1 MPRSV
6 HASPVEAL
14 EDMLMQLVET
24 QFGGRLTGDRKYEP
38 GEGGDGEGEP
48 ANQADGA
55 VVLGMHERD

>member
-1 MPRSV
+1 
-6 HASPVEAL
+6 
-14 EDMLMQLVET
+14 MQLVET